1 MTDRLLADIASELR
15 RFVALL
21 AEEKSALIAGDAQ
34 RLPAL
39 SAEKSALAERLGA
52 LDDRRG
58 LRLRAQGFDND
69 KPGIAAWLS
78 GQSPANAALWREIL
92 RLATLA
98 KETNDLNGTL
108 IDVQAQQTRQAVA
121 TLLGELAAT
130 YDASGQQHPA
140 TRRRPLGSA

>member
-1 MTDRLLADIASELR
+1 MTDQLLTDIASELR

-21 AEEKSALIAGDAQ
+21 TEEKSALVAGDAQ

-39 SAEKSALAERLGA
+39 SAEKSALAERLSA
-52 LDDRRG
+52 LDHQRG
-58 LRLRAQGFDND
+58 LRLRAQGFNND
-69 KPGIAAWLS
+69 KLGIAAWLS
-78 GQSPANAALWREIL
+78 GQSSANAALWREIL

-98 KETNDLNGTL
+98 KETNDLNGAL
-108 IDVQAQQTRQAVA
+108 IGVQSQQTRQAVA

-140 TRRRPLGSA
+140 NCRRPLGSA